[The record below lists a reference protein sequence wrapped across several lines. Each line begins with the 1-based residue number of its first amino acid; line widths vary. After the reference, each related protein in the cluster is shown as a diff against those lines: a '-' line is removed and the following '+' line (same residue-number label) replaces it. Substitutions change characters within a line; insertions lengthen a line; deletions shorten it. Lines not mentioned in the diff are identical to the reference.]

1 MPARD
6 ALPAQQPEVPAVPA
20 AGAAPQPPLLIDQLL
35 PRYDFAIV
43 HAQVFGVPPEVCL
56 RAARNLDLFGHPAI
70 RVLVDSWALPQ
81 RAARRLTGRRDGG
94 DRLPAATFRVEDM
107 TRCGWDLL
115 GEDPSEI
122 VLGQISRPWKAASGA
137 AGPAAAPAAFAA
149 YDKPGYAK
157 IALSLRADPRGTTSS
172 ILTMET
178 RVALTDPASL
188 RRFRRYWMVIGPF
201 SGLLRRVALR
211 LLDTSLRQPGP
222 AGPT

>member
-1 MPARD
+1 MPDFD
-6 ALPAQQPEVPAVPA
+6 ALPAPLPEVPTAPA
-20 AGAAPQPPLLIDQLL
+20 AGAPQGPLLLLDQFL

-43 HAQVFGVPPEVCL
+43 HAQVFGAPPEVCL
-56 RAARNLDLFGHPAI
+56 RAARNLDLFQHPAI
-70 RVLVDSWALPQ
+70 KILVDSWALPQ

-94 DRLPAATFRVEDM
+94 DRLPAARFRVEDM
-107 TRCGWDLL
+107 TRYGWDLL
-115 GEDPSEI
+115 GENPSEI

-137 AGPAAAPAAFAA
+137 AGPAAAPAGFAA
-149 YDKPGYAK
+149 YDTPGYAK

-178 RVALTDPASL
+178 RVALTDAASL

-211 LLDTSLRQPGP
+211 LLDTDLRQPDP
-222 AGPT
+222 ARTA

>member
-1 MPARD
+1 MPASD
-6 ALPAQQPEVPAVPA
+6 PLPAQQPEVPAVPA
-20 AGAAPQPPLLIDQLL
+20 AGAAQGPPLLIDQFL

-43 HAQVFGVPPEVCL
+43 HAQVFGVPPETCL
-56 RAARNLDLFGHPAI
+56 RAARNLDLFRHPAI
-70 RVLVDSWALPQ
+70 KVLLDSWALPQ
-81 RAARRLTGRRDGG
+81 RAARRLTRRREGG

-107 TRCGWDLL
+107 TRYGWDLL
-115 GEDPSEI
+115 GENPSEI

-137 AGPAAAPAAFAA
+137 AGPAAAPAAFAT

-157 IALSLRADPRGTTSS
+157 VALSLRVDPRGTTSS

-178 RVALTDPASL
+178 RVAVTDAASL

-211 LLDTSLRQPGP
+211 LLDTDLRQPGP
-222 AGPT
+222 ARTA

>member
-1 MPARD
+1 
-6 ALPAQQPEVPAVPA
+6 
-20 AGAAPQPPLLIDQLL
+20 LLIDQFL

-43 HAQVFGVPPEVCL
+43 HAQVFGVPPQVCL
-56 RAARNLDLFGHPAI
+56 RAARNLDLFRHPAI
-70 RVLVDSWALPQ
+70 KVLLDSWALPQ

-107 TRCGWDLL
+107 TRYGWDLL
-115 GEDPSEI
+115 GENPSEI

-149 YDKPGYAK
+149 YDTPGYAK

-211 LLDTSLRQPGP
+211 LLDTDLRQPAP
-222 AGPT
+222 ARTA

>member
-1 MPARD
+1 MPAVD
-6 ALPAQQPEVPAVPA
+6 PLPASQPEIPAVPA
-20 AGAAPQPPLLIDQLL
+20 AGTAQGPPLLIDEFL

-43 HAQVFGVPPEVCL
+43 HAQVFGVPPQVCL
-56 RAARNLDLFGHPAI
+56 RAARNLDLFRHPAI

-81 RAARRLTGRRDGG
+81 RAARRLTGRREGG

-107 TRCGWDLL
+107 TRYGWDLL
-115 GEDPSEI
+115 GENPSEI

-149 YDKPGYAK
+149 YDEPGYAK
-157 IALSLRADPRGTTSS
+157 IALSIRTDPRGTTSS

-201 SGLLRRVALR
+201 SGLLRRVALQ
-211 LLDTSLRQPGP
+211 LLDTDLRQPGP
-222 AGPT
+222 ARTA

>member
-1 MPARD
+1 MPAFD
-6 ALPAQQPEVPAVPA
+6 ELPAPQPEIPAVPA
-20 AGAAPQPPLLIDQLL
+20 AGAAPRPPLLIDQFL

-43 HAQVFGVPPEVCL
+43 HAQVFGVPPQVCL
-56 RAARNLDLFGHPAI
+56 RAARNLDLFRHPAI
-70 RVLVDSWALPQ
+70 KVLLDSWALPQ
-81 RAARRLTGRRDGG
+81 RAARRLTRRRDRG
-94 DRLPAATFRVEDM
+94 DHLPAATFRVEDM
-107 TRCGWDLL
+107 TRYGWELL
-115 GEDPSEI
+115 GENPSEI
-122 VLGQISRPWKAASGA
+122 VVGQISRPWKAASGA
-137 AGPAAAPAAFAA
+137 VGPAAAPAAFAA

-211 LLDTSLRQPGP
+211 LLDTDLRHPGP
-222 AGPT
+222 ARPA